1 MAMDPIG
8 FSINASE
15 RAGRT
20 VVVIR
25 GELDLATAPELERV
39 IGERLDAGEDVVVD
53 LRELAFMDSSGLR
66 VLVGAYT
73 RTEVGEQQFLIV
85 RPPEGSPIARI
96 LSIAGLE
103 RELNFIDDV

>member
-1 MAMDPIG
+1 MAMDPSG
-8 FSINASE
+8 FSVTASE
-15 RAGRT
+15 RDGRT

-39 IGERLDAGEDVVVD
+39 IGEHLDAGDDVVVD

-66 VLVGAYT
+66 VLVAAHA
-73 RTEVGEQQFLIV
+73 RTGGGEQQFLIV
-85 RPPEGSPIARI
+85 RPPERSPIARI

-103 RELNFIDDV
+103 SELNLIDDA

>member
-1 MAMDPIG
+1 MAMDPSG
-8 FSINASE
+8 FSVTASE
-15 RAGRT
+15 RDGRT

-39 IGERLDAGEDVVVD
+39 IGERLDAGDDVVVD
-53 LRELAFMDSSGLR
+53 LRELGFMDSSGLR
-66 VLVGAYT
+66 VLVAAHT
-73 RTEVGEQQFLIV
+73 RIGSGDQQFLIV

-103 RELNFIDDV
+103 RELNLIDDA